1 MTMPVAVVGGGSFG
15 QSLARA
21 AVAAGQQV
29 VLWTRR
35 PEKIDAPKAVTC
47 TDALADLAAAEVV
60 FFAVPSLYV
69 AGVADDL
76 GRHLDGAHLLVHVSR
91 GLVGNE
97 LTTVSEVLGS
107 RTPCRRVGALAGPL
121 VARNLAGGEPG
132 GAIIG
137 SPFPEV
143 IEAVSDA
150 IGGPRLRVYG
160 TDDVVG
166 VEIASALVGLVALAV
181 GYAARLGMGP
191 GALAVLATRGLA
203 EATRVG
209 KARRGRSQ
217 TFAGLAGAGDLIAAV
232 AGDGRPE
239 LEFGR
244 ALAEGRSLTE
254 AAERTGGYIEG
265 TALAGQVV
273 AFGARHGIEVPLAD
287 GLAHLMRG
295 EITAQQL
302 TERLMAR
309 PARRE

>member
-1 MTMPVAVVGGGSFG
+1 MSLPIAVVGGGSFG
-15 QSLARA
+15 QGLAKA
-21 AVAAGQQV
+21 AASGGRQV
-29 VLWTRR
+29 VLWSRHPDR
-35 PEKIDAPKAVTC
+35 IEGGDAITA
-47 TDALADLAAAEVV
+47 TDAWSDIAAAELV
-60 FFAVPSLYV
+60 FFAVPSAYV
-69 AGVADDL
+69 AGVADEL
-76 GRHLDGAHLLVHVSR
+76 GRHLDGSHLLVHVSR
-91 GLVGNE
+91 GLVGDE
-97 LTTVSEVLGS
+97 LATVSEVLGT

-121 VARNLAGGEPG
+121 VARNLASGEPG

-143 IEAVSDA
+143 VDAVSEA

-160 TDDVVG
+160 TDDVIG

-209 KARRGRSQ
+209 EARRGQSR

-239 LEFGR
+239 IEFGK
-244 ALAEGRSLTE
+244 ALAEGATISE
-254 AAERTGGYIEG
+254 AVHRTGAYIEG
-265 TALAGQVV
+265 TALASHVV
-273 AFGARHGIEVPLAD
+273 AFGARHRIQVPLAD
-287 GLAHLMRG
+287 GIAHLMRG
-295 EITAQQL
+295 EITAEQL